1 MRFYKR
7 RNRIGDMEQAIEIG
21 GGKEFAKN
29 FKAFFA
35 APHSRKPIM
44 NNSDFHLGNKNKKAK
59 GKLQGLPT
67 DVCLLPY
74 DFTSILFTDY

>member
-1 MRFYKR
+1 
-7 RNRIGDMEQAIEIG
+7 MEQAIEIG

-59 GKLQGLPT
+59 SKKQVTGITDRCLPFA
-67 DVCLLPY
+67 L
-74 DFTSILFTDY
+74 

>member
-1 MRFYKR
+1 
-7 RNRIGDMEQAIEIG
+7 MEQAIEIG
-21 GGKEFAKN
+21 RGKELAKN

-59 GKLQGLPT
+59 GKLQGVPDRCLPFA
-67 DVCLLPY
+67 L
-74 DFTSILFTDY
+74 